1 MILSSDISVIV
12 QGNINKAYTKICLQQ
27 IRKILPKAQI
37 ILSTWKNSEIEDLEY
52 DVLILNEDPGASVI
66 NFKNNTLN
74 NVNRQLLSTKAALR
88 KTNRKFIL
96 KTRTDIYY
104 NDFSFLKLYEQYDY
118 ECFNILSHPLLIVNF
133 YTRNPRVLSIPFHP
147 SDWILF
153 GYSDDVQK
161 YYSCTN
167 LQNKEDMEYFLY
179 HKNRSP
185 YFVNVISRFF
195 PEQYLAISFFKK
207 VISIKCENF
216 YDNSLENVNLS
227 EKLFAKFFIVLDY
240 KKQVNM
246 QFMKYN
252 PNRFFEE
259 TTILNYNMWII
270 LREHYLLEKHTV
282 QHKIKWLKYLGEC
295 MIFKMFNFYIRRPFV
310 LFLDDLGLKNWMK
323 NLLIKIER

>member
-147 SDWILF
+147 L
-153 GYSDDVQK
+153 
-161 YYSCTN
+161 T
-167 LQNKEDMEYFLY
+167 
-179 HKNRSP
+179 
-185 YFVNVISRFF
+185 
-195 PEQYLAISFFKK
+195 
-207 VISIKCENF
+207 
-216 YDNSLENVNLS
+216 
-227 EKLFAKFFIVLDY
+227 
-240 KKQVNM
+240 
-246 QFMKYN
+246 
-252 PNRFFEE
+252 
-259 TTILNYNMWII
+259 
-270 LREHYLLEKHTV
+270 
-282 QHKIKWLKYLGEC
+282 
-295 MIFKMFNFYIRRPFV
+295 
-310 LFLDDLGLKNWMK
+310 
-323 NLLIKIER
+323 

>member
-133 YTRNPRVLSIPFHP
+133 GSVT
-147 SDWILF
+147 
-153 GYSDDVQK
+153 
-161 YYSCTN
+161 TN
-167 LQNKEDMEYFLY
+167 
-179 HKNRSP
+179 
-185 YFVNVISRFF
+185 
-195 PEQYLAISFFKK
+195 
-207 VISIKCENF
+207 
-216 YDNSLENVNLS
+216 
-227 EKLFAKFFIVLDY
+227 
-240 KKQVNM
+240 
-246 QFMKYN
+246 
-252 PNRFFEE
+252 
-259 TTILNYNMWII
+259 
-270 LREHYLLEKHTV
+270 
-282 QHKIKWLKYLGEC
+282 G
-295 MIFKMFNFYIRRPFV
+295 
-310 LFLDDLGLKNWMK
+310 
-323 NLLIKIER
+323 

>member
-1 MILSSDISVIV
+1 
-12 QGNINKAYTKICLQQ
+12 
-27 IRKILPKAQI
+27 
-37 ILSTWKNSEIEDLEY
+37 
-52 DVLILNEDPGASVI
+52 
-66 NFKNNTLN
+66 
-74 NVNRQLLSTKAALR
+74 
-88 KTNRKFIL
+88 
-96 KTRTDIYY
+96 
-104 NDFSFLKLYEQYDY
+104 
-118 ECFNILSHPLLIVNF
+118 
-133 YTRNPRVLSIPFHP
+133 
-147 SDWILF
+147 
-153 GYSDDVQK
+153 
-161 YYSCTN
+161 
-167 LQNKEDMEYFLY
+167 MEYFLY